1 MPHFDISEILA
12 ACGTTAGLGYL
23 EVAWIVLYTPLAV
36 SLCPPLRTIM
46 L

>member
-1 MPHFDISEILA
+1 MMPPVYISEILA

-23 EVAWIVLYTPLAV
+23 EVAWIA
-36 SLCPPLRTIM
+36 LCPPLAIM